1 MFEMD
6 FDHNDLAVVKRVV
19 TSDEFADYILGKT
32 TTLQQAAFI
41 LQTLVEKC
49 DEVEKQFEEE

>member
-6 FDHNDLAVVKRVV
+6 FDRSDLAVVKRVV

-49 DEVEKQFEEE
+49 EEVEKQFEEE

>member
-6 FDHNDLAVVKRVV
+6 FDRSDLVVVKRVV

-49 DEVEKQFEEE
+49 EEVEKQFEEE